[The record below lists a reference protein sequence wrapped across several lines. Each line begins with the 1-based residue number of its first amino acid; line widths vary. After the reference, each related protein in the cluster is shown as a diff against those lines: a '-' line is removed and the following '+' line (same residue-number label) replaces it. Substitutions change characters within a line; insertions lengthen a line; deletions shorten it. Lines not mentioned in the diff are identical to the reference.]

1 MLVMSSTTFAP
12 SRLPAVSEA
21 QLLRSAASGDAG
33 ALEQVVRTHAPKVY
47 AYLCGMLG
55 DESEAEDALQ
65 EAFVRV
71 ARAIER
77 FDASTDPEQ
86 WIFSLAR
93 RVAGDIRPTPSAPPG
108 EPPPTDGDIGEWA
121 RRSLRSLTAELREVV
136 VLRNILR
143 WDVEHIARAIGV
155 DADEASRRLSS
166 AYTSLT
172 EGMRGTG
179 H

>member
-1 MLVMSSTTFAP
+1 
-12 SRLPAVSEA
+12 VSDAE
-21 QLLRSAASGDAG
+21 LLRSAASGDAG
-33 ALEQVVRTHAPKVY
+33 ALESVIRTFAPKVY

-55 DESEAEDALQ
+55 DEKEAEDALQ
-65 EAFVRV
+65 EAFVRA

-77 FDASTDPEQ
+77 FDAATDAEQ
-86 WIFSLAR
+86 WIFGLAR
-93 RVAGDIRPTPSAPPG
+93 RVAADIRPTPAAPPG

-121 RRSLRSLTAELREVV
+121 RRSLRALPQELREVV

-143 WDVEHIARAIGV
+143 WDVDHIAKAIGV
-155 DADEASRRLSS
+155 DSDEASRRLSS

-172 EGMRGTG
+172 EGMRGIG